1 MLCLD
6 LDEFK
11 EVNDV
16 FGHAVGDKL
25 LKELSYRLT
34 IAVDGAFIARMGGDE
49 FTIISTDRNQPAAS
63 KALAERLAA
72 VVSEDF
78 DFDEVHVRV
87 GISIGV
93 AVYPDDGLDVA
104 SLVANA
110 DAALYRAKTDDCGG
124 VLFFELE
131 MDRRIR
137 ERHALQQ
144 DLRSAIEH
152 RQLTLHYQPQA
163 TIEGEI
169 FGFEALVRWRHPIQ
183 GLISPAT
190 FIPIAEESGLIAS
203 LGEWVLREACR
214 EAASWPK
221 ALGIAI
227 NLSPLQFRRGD
238 LPGLVH
244 SVLFESGLAPG
255 RLELEI
261 TEGVLMQDSSR
272 SLMILRRMKS
282 MGVMIAMDDFG
293 TGYSSMSY
301 LQSFPF
307 DKIKID
313 QSFIRQV
320 ESNPQSAAIVRAVI
334 GLGRSLGM
342 RVIAEGVETTEQL
355 AFLSTGHCD
364 EIQGYLIGRPMPI
377 KDYSDIVGKQ
387 ERVEVF
393 ERKNCERAHESAQS
407 ARDRARER
415 HCQRA
420 GAPTATGA
428 DRQVNGRRSPVL

>member
-1 MLCLD
+1 MSLFCLD
-6 LDEFK
+6 LDGFK
-11 EVNDV
+11 EINDV
-16 FGHAVGDKL
+16 YGHAVGDKL

-34 IAVDGAFIARMGGDE
+34 MAADGAYIARMGGDE

-72 VVSEDF
+72 AVSDEF
-78 DFDEVHVRV
+78 DLDGVQISV
-87 GISIGV
+87 GVSIGV
-93 AVYPDDGLDVA
+93 AVYPGDGLDVTN
-104 SLVANA
+104 LIANA
-110 DAALYRAKTDDCGG
+110 AAALHRAKTEDRGG
-124 VLFFELE
+124 VRFFELE
-131 MDRRIR
+131 MDRRFR
-137 ERHALQQ
+137 ERRALQR
-144 DLRSAIEH
+144 DLRAALE
-152 RQLTLHYQPQA
+152 RDELALYYQPQA

-169 FGFEALVRWRHPIQ
+169 FGFEALVRWRHPVR
-183 GLISPAT
+183 GFVSPAT

-221 ALGIAI
+221 ALRIAV

-272 SLMILRRMKS
+272 SLMILRRLKS
-282 MGVMIAMDDFG
+282 MGILIAMDDFG

-320 ESNPQSAAIVRAVI
+320 ETNPQSAAIVRAVI
-334 GLGRSLGM
+334 GLGHNLGM
-342 RVIAEGVETTEQL
+342 PVIAEGIETAEQL
-355 AFLSTGHCD
+355 AFLLGAHCD

-377 KDYSDIVGKQ
+377 EDYSHIVG
-387 ERVEVF
+387 
-393 ERKNCERAHESAQS
+393 H
-407 ARDRARER
+407 RDR
-415 HCQRA
+415 
-420 GAPTATGA
+420 GAFAA
-428 DRQVNGRRSPVL
+428 AEVCKLKASVC